1 MAKKKVGKA
10 EEQLITIISR
20 DVSLP
25 GMETRAEVATMPGAQ
40 GADLH
45 AFGLF
50 STGSK
55 SSKAKF
61 DEVFASWQETRE
73 RVAKLAKD
81 MTSGSFG
88 KLELSELEFNL
99 GISGEGTI
107 GIATTTAEAS
117 IVLKFTKQKS

>member
-1 MAKKKVGKA
+1 MAKKKAGKV
-10 EEQLITIISR
+10 EDQLITIISR
-20 DVSLP
+20 DMHLP
-25 GMETRAEVATMPGAQ
+25 GMETQAEVATIPGAQ
-40 GADLH
+40 GANLH
-45 AFGLF
+45 AFGF
-50 STGSK
+50 SSGSK

-61 DEVFASWQETRE
+61 DDVLASWQETRE

-99 GISGEGTI
+99 GISAEGTI
-107 GIATTTAEAS
+107 GIASTTAEAS